1 MARIKRLTP
10 RITVRMR
17 SQHQS
22 TRTAGVP
29 LNLIVLHDTESHNR
43 PGNADL
49 EAIGSWFQ
57 NPAAQASAHICVDA
71 DGNSARYVRD
81 RAKAWHCAYYNSAS
95 LGIEQIGFMTQGR
108 EKWLANEKLLLETAR
123 WIAHWSIRFDIPI
136 RRAVVSKG
144 VVLRSGV
151 TTHAALGALGGNH
164 GDPGEYPFKWV
175 LRKARKIKR
184 ARLRRHR

>member
-1 MARIKRLTP
+1 MAAPKRLLP
-10 RITVRMR
+10 RVTVRMR

-22 TRTAGVP
+22 TRAEGVP

-81 RAKAWHCAYYNSAS
+81 RAKAWHCATYNSAA

-108 EKWLANEKLLLETAR
+108 EAWLDNKAELLETAR
-123 WIAHWSIRFDIPI
+123 WIAHWSIKFGIPI
-136 RRAVVSKG
+136 RRAVVANG
-144 VVLRSGV
+144 EVVRSGV
-151 TTHAALGALGGNH
+151 TTHAKLGALGGNH
-164 GDPGEYPFKWV
+164 GDPGDYPFKWV
-175 LRKARKIKR
+175 MRKARQIKR
-184 ARLRRHR
+184 ARLRR